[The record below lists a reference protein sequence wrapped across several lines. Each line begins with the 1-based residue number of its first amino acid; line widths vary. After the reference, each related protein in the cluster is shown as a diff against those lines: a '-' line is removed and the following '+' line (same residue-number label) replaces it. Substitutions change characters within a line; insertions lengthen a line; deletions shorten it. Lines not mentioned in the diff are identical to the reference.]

1 MSHWLEIIGLLLLAL
16 LVFGPKRMV
25 EMGSSLGKMFR
36 EFRESTK
43 DLNLSQMFSGS
54 ESDDDDDDD
63 VVVPSR
69 VTPITPVAPTT
80 PHIVEGSIE
89 RPVEVDGAATSD
101 PK

>member
-25 EMGSSLGKMFR
+25 DMGSSLGKMFS

-43 DLNLSQMFSGS
+43 DLNLSQMLSGT
-54 ESDDDDDDD
+54 ESDDDNDD
-63 VVVPSR
+63 VPSR

-89 RPVEVDGAATSD
+89 RPIEADRATTSD
-101 PK
+101 TK

>member
-25 EMGSSLGKMFR
+25 EMGSSLGKAFK
-36 EFRESTK
+36 EFRDSTK
-43 DLNLSQMFSGS
+43 DINLSQMFSGT
-54 ESDDDDDDD
+54 ERDDDDDD
-63 VVVPSR
+63 VVASR

-89 RPVEVDGAATSD
+89 RPVEADGATTSE

>member
-25 EMGSSLGKMFR
+25 EMGSSLGKMFK
-36 EFRESTK
+36 EFRDSTK
-43 DLNLSQMFSGS
+43 DLNLSQMLSGT
-54 ESDDDDDDD
+54 ESDDDDD
-63 VVVPSR
+63 VVPSR

-89 RPVEVDGAATSD
+89 RPVETDSATTSD

>member
-1 MSHWLEIIGLLLLAL
+1 MSHWLEIFGLLLLAL

-25 EMGSSLGKMFR
+25 EMGSSLGKMFK

-54 ESDDDDDDD
+54 AESDDDDDG
-63 VVVPSR
+63 VVPSR

-89 RPVEVDGAATSD
+89 RPVEADGATTSD

>member
-1 MSHWLEIIGLLLLAL
+1 MGHWLEIIGLLLLAL
-16 LVFGPKRMV
+16 LVFGPKRLV

-43 DLNLSQMFSGS
+43 DLNLSQMLSGT
-54 ESDDDDDDD
+54 ESGDDDDDG
-63 VVVPSR
+63 VVPSR

-89 RPVEVDGAATSD
+89 RPVEADRAATSD

>member
-1 MSHWLEIIGLLLLAL
+1 MGHWLEIIGLLLLAL

-43 DLNLSQMFSGS
+43 DLNLSQMLSGT
-54 ESDDDDDDD
+54 ESDDDDD
-63 VVVPSR
+63 VVPSR

-89 RPVEVDGAATSD
+89 RPIEADRATTSD
-101 PK
+101 TK

>member
-1 MSHWLEIIGLLLLAL
+1 
-16 LVFGPKRMV
+16 MV

-43 DLNLSQMFSGS
+43 DLNLSQMLSGT
-54 ESDDDDDDD
+54 ESDDDDDD
-63 VVVPSR
+63 VPSR
-69 VTPITPVAPTT
+69 VTPITPVTPTT

-89 RPVEVDGAATSD
+89 RPVEADGATTSD

>member
-1 MSHWLEIIGLLLLAL
+1 MGHWLEIIGLLLLAL
-16 LVFGPKRMV
+16 LVFGPKRLV
-25 EMGSSLGKMFR
+25 EMGSSFGKMFR

-43 DLNLSQMFSGS
+43 DLNLSQMLSGT
-54 ESDDDDDDD
+54 ESGDDDDDG
-63 VVVPSR
+63 VVASR

-89 RPVEVDGAATSD
+89 RPVEADRAATSD

>member
-25 EMGSSLGKMFR
+25 EMGSSLGKMFK

-43 DLNLSQMFSGS
+43 DLNLSQMLSGT
-54 ESDDDDDDD
+54 ESDDDDD
-63 VVVPSR
+63 VVPSR

-89 RPVEVDGAATSD
+89 RPIEADRATTSD
-101 PK
+101 TK

>member
-1 MSHWLEIIGLLLLAL
+1 MGHWLEIIGLLLLAL

-43 DLNLSQMFSGS
+43 DLNLSQMLSGT
-54 ESDDDDDDD
+54 ESDDDDD
-63 VVVPSR
+63 VVPSR

-89 RPVEVDGAATSD
+89 RPVEADRAATSD

>member
-25 EMGSSLGKMFR
+25 EMGSSLGKAFK
-36 EFRESTK
+36 EFRDSTK

-54 ESDDDDDDD
+54 AESDDDDDD
-63 VVVPSR
+63 VVASR

-89 RPVEVDGAATSD
+89 RPVEADGATTSE

>member
-25 EMGSSLGKMFR
+25 EMGSSLGKMFK

-54 ESDDDDDDD
+54 AESDDDDD
-63 VVVPSR
+63 VVASR

-89 RPVEVDGAATSD
+89 RPIEADRATTSD
-101 PK
+101 TK

>member
-1 MSHWLEIIGLLLLAL
+1 MGHWLEIIGLLLLAL

-25 EMGSSLGKMFR
+25 EMGSSVGKMFR

-54 ESDDDDDDD
+54 AESDDDDD
-63 VVVPSR
+63 VVASR

-89 RPVEVDGAATSD
+89 RPVEADGATTSD

>member
-25 EMGSSLGKMFR
+25 EMGSSVGKMFR

-54 ESDDDDDDD
+54 ESDDDDDI
-63 VVVPSR
+63 VASR

-89 RPVEVDGAATSD
+89 RPVEADGTTTSD
-101 PK
+101 PE

>member
-25 EMGSSLGKMFR
+25 EMGSSLGKMFK

-54 ESDDDDDDD
+54 AESDDDDD
-63 VVVPSR
+63 VVASR

-89 RPVEVDGAATSD
+89 RPVEADRAATSD

>member
-1 MSHWLEIIGLLLLAL
+1 MGHWLEIIGLLLLAL
-16 LVFGPKRMV
+16 LVFGPKRLV

-43 DLNLSQMFSGS
+43 DLNLSQMLSGT
-54 ESDDDDDDD
+54 ESGDEDDEG
-63 VVVPSR
+63 VVPSR

-89 RPVEVDGAATSD
+89 RPVEADRAATSD

>member
-25 EMGSSLGKMFR
+25 EMGSSLGKMFK

-43 DLNLSQMFSGS
+43 DLNLSQMLSGT
-54 ESDDDDDDD
+54 ESDDDDDD
-63 VVVPSR
+63 VPSR
-69 VTPITPVAPTT
+69 VTLITPVAPTT

-89 RPVEVDGAATSD
+89 RPIEADRATTSD
-101 PK
+101 TK

>member
-1 MSHWLEIIGLLLLAL
+1 MGHWLEIIGLLLLAL

-25 EMGSSLGKMFR
+25 EMGSSLGKMFK

-54 ESDDDDDDD
+54 ESDDDD
-63 VVVPSR
+63 VPSR

-89 RPVEVDGAATSD
+89 RPVETDGATTSD